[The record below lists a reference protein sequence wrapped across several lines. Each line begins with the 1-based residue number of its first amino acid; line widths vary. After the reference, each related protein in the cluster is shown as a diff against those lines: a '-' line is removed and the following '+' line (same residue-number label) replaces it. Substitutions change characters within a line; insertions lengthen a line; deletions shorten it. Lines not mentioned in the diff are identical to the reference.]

1 MWKGIAV
8 ATAALALAGSAFVA
22 AQAQTQLFQP
32 QRPQPGLDQP
42 VMPGVAPGTFARWEL
57 NAEDMRAFGEARLA
71 GLKAGL
77 ALTPE
82 QEKNWPAFE
91 EAAREFAKLRSDR
104 RDALRNS
111 QPAADPAERLRR
123 RANEMSETGAAMKKL
138 ADAIDPLYK
147 SFDEGQKRRFAML
160 SRFGRSPGMGGPGF
174 EFRGPDRGGMRMH
187 RGDRRGGG
195 GDDEMMERDHRDG
208 RGGRDDRDGRGGRDL

>member
-8 ATAALALAGSAFVA
+8 GTAALALAGSAFVV

-32 QRPQPGLDQP
+32 QRSQPGLEQP
-42 VMPGVAPGTFARWEL
+42 PMPGVAPGTWAHWEM
-57 NAEDMRAFGEARLA
+57 NAEDVRAFNEARLA

-91 EAAREFAKLRSDR
+91 EAARELAKLRSDR
-104 RDALRNS
+104 RDALRNAP
-111 QPAADPAERLRR
+111 PAADPAERLHR
-123 RANEMSETGAAMKKL
+123 RAKEMSETGAALKKL

-147 SFDEGQKRRFAML
+147 SFDVGQKRRFAML
-160 SRFGRSPGMGGPGF
+160 SRFGRSPGMGGRGF
-174 EFRGPDRGGMRMH
+174 EFRGPEGGRMQMH
-187 RGDRRGGG
+187 RGGPRRGGDNG
-195 GDDEMMERDHRDG
+195 MMEREH
-208 RGGRDDRDGRGGRDL
+208 RDDRGERDL